1 MALQNAQQNKDMNLL
16 LSSDAKPRLKWT
28 PDLHQQ
34 FIDAVAQLGGPE
46 EATPKSLMRVMNI
59 HGLTLYHLKSHLQ
72 KYRLGKSQATDQSFD
87 DNKQEG
93 KLELCATVP
102 ENTKENEISRGL
114 NQRTY
119 FDAEFRE
126 PQSDKLYLD
135 NCDGAQN
142 QMNE

>member
-1 MALQNAQQNKDMNLL
+1 MISTL
-16 LSSDAKPRLKWT
+16 
-28 PDLHQQ
+28 
-34 FIDAVAQLGGPE
+34 FAV
-46 EATPKSLMRVMNI
+46 
-59 HGLTLYHLKSHLQ
+59 Q